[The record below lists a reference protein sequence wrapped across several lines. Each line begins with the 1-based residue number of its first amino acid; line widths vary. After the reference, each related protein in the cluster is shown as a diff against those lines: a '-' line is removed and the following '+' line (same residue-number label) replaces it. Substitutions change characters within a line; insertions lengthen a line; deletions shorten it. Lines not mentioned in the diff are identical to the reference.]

1 MLLFQSIKRAIIC
14 FSSARK
20 NGDNKGKKEQMKLD
34 KEKGFDF
41 LLHYVDQDT
50 DHRRGNLTFRVHSV
64 LEKWYT

>member
-1 MLLFQSIKRAIIC
+1 
-14 FSSARK
+14 
-20 NGDNKGKKEQMKLD
+20 MKLD

-50 DHRRGNLTFRVHSV
+50 EHRRGNLTFRVHSV